1 MNLIYKAAGLQ
12 DLKLLTDTRIKVL
25 IAANKLH
32 EGTDMSEVR
41 RQTEPYYRKALVD
54 GSHYAL
60 LVFDR
65 DSTDE
70 YGRPEGRFAAAG
82 GISFFQ
88 VMPTY
93 CNPSGW
99 KAYIMNMYTDPEY
112 RRRGVAAE
120 TLDILVKEAK
130 NRGIGN
136 ITLEATDMGRPLYEK
151 YGFVPMKD
159 EMILKKI

>member
-1 MNLIYKAAGLQ
+1 MNLIYKAAGPQNLN
-12 DLKLLTDTRIKVL
+12 LLTDTRIRVL
-25 IAANKLH
+25 IAANKLP

-41 RQTEPYYRKALVD
+41 RQTEDYYKKALAD
-54 GSHYAL
+54 GSHYGL

-70 YGRPEGRFAAAG
+70 YKSPEGRIAATG
-82 GISFFQ
+82 GVSFFR

-93 CNPSGW
+93 SNPSGW
-99 KAYIMNMYTDPEY
+99 KAYIMNMYTAPEY
-112 RRRGVAAE
+112 RRQGIAFE

-130 NRGIGN
+130 SRGINN

-151 YGFVPMKD
+151 YGFAPMKD
-159 EMILKKI
+159 EMILKNN